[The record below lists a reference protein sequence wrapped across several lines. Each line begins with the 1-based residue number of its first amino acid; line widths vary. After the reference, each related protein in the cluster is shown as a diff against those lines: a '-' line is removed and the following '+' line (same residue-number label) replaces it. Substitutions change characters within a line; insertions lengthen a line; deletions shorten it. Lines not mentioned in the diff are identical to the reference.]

1 MLRDMY
7 SNFKFFQ
14 CIEPQELLAATL
26 TGLDIDTQGFESL
39 TVLVDLGNISFISGA
54 SFCSLALQHTD
65 ATAAGVASDYAAC
78 VAADMI
84 GLPSGTASVATGIF
98 KTIGTGCVN
107 ISTCGSRIVPVGYRG
122 TKRFVRVVITGA
134 TWTGHGSECIGAL
147 AILGYSANWP
157 VNNGET
163 SLIIA
168 A

>member
-1 MLRDMY
+1 
-7 SNFKFFQ
+7 
-14 CIEPQELLAATL
+14 
-26 TGLDIDTQGFESL
+26 
-39 TVLVDLGNISFISGA
+39 
-54 SFCSLALQHTD
+54 
-65 ATAAGVASDYAAC
+65 
-78 VAADMI
+78 
-84 GLPSGTASVATGIF
+84 
-98 KTIGTGCVN
+98 VN

-147 AILGYSANWP
+147 AVLGYPANWP